1 MRPGNLVSGLILKI
15 RSGLFVI
22 QDLFS
27 VSVVLTAV
35 ALTAQ
40 NDLLER
46 EDSTSYFKK
55 MADSSNEL
63 TLSSMH

>member
-1 MRPGNLVSGLILKI
+1 MRPSNLVSGLILKI

-22 QDLFS
+22 QDLSS
-27 VSVVLTAV
+27 VSVVLIAV

-46 EDSTSYFKK
+46 ETSTIRTSILHF
-55 MADSSNEL
+55 SCVSN
-63 TLSSMH
+63 